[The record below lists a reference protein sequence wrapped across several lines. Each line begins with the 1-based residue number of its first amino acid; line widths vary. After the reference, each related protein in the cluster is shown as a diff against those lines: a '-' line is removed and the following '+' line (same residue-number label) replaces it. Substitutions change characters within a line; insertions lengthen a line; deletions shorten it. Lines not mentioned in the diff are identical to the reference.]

1 MAKDGRDFW
10 AEVRRIA
17 AVVQYDGSRY
27 AGFQRQAGDVTVQG
41 EIEAALMKLLGHPV
55 KVSGAGRTDAGVH
68 ARGQVIAFDTQVPI
82 PAERLTRAIEGFLPS
97 DISFVKAWEVE
108 RDFSPRKRAAW
119 KTYCYRLWRLEYRSP
134 LWGRYAYWY
143 PGELQYDLMVEETKL
158 IPGRQN
164 FKAFRA
170 TGSSVQSTVRTVR
183 DAYWRTRE
191 ADGRDGAIWEFWIT
205 ADGFLYKMVR
215 LLVGTVLEVGRGKL
229 PPGTVG
235 LLLADPEEVER
246 IRSIRRGQALP
257 GYGLCLEEVILS

>member
-1 MAKDGRDFW
+1 MDEGERDFGTK
-10 AEVRRIA
+10 VRRIA
-17 AVVQYDGSRY
+17 AVVQYDGTRY
-27 AGFQRQAGDVTVQG
+27 AGFQRQAGEVTVQG
-41 EIEAALMKLLGHPV
+41 EIEAALKKLLGHPV

-68 ARGQVIAFDTQVPI
+68 ARGQVIAFDTHVPI
-82 PAERLTRAIEGFLPS
+82 PPERLPWAATGFLPP

-108 RDFSPRKRAAW
+108 KGFCPRRRAAW
-119 KTYCYRLWRLEYRSP
+119 KTYCYRLWRLDYRSP

-158 IPGRQN
+158 IPGRKD

-170 TGSSVQSTVRTVR
+170 TGSSVQTTVRTVR
-183 DAYWRTRE
+183 EAYWRKRE
-191 ADGRDGAIWEFWIT
+191 ADGRDDAIWEFWIT

-215 LLVGTVLEVGRGKL
+215 LLVGTILEVGRGKL

-235 LLLADPEEVER
+235 LLLADPERAER
-246 IRSIRRGQALP
+246 IGGRSRGSALP